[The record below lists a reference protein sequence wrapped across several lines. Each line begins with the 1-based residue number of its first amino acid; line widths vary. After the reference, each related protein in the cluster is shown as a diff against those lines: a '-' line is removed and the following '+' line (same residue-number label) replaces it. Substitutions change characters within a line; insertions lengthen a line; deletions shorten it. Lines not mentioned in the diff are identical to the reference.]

1 MSDGSI
7 QAFAEPLG
15 SQASGLNRPVDLPS
29 GQPVSPR
36 QRSTVHPMQMYL
48 DPSASL
54 EEANAT
60 LPSLAQ
66 SPIPAPEN
74 PRSPF
79 LRYGWNSETSS
90 GSHSTLSASTSASP
104 QAFAQHHHL
113 LEDTAQPQSSGWTTS
128 PNSLQQPQSFRPQ
141 EMARPEAS
149 ASHTELIP
157 TFSCPNCLKRFRRRC
172 DLKYVILQ
180 SIKPSFPKP
189 SMLTSAFLL
198 QETCEMP
205 YTRQALSA
213 LSANLRKAA

>member
-15 SQASGLNRPVDLPS
+15 SQASGLNRPVDLPL

-36 QRSTVHPMQMYL
+36 QHGTINPMQMYV

-54 EEANAT
+54 EEVNPT

-66 SPIPAPEN
+66 SPIPAEN

-79 LRYGWNSETSS
+79 LPHGWNSETSS
-90 GSHSTLSASTSASP
+90 GSPSTLSASTPASP
-104 QAFAQHHHL
+104 QAFAQHHPL
-113 LEDTAQPQSSGWTTS
+113 PEGTAQPHFSGRTTL
-128 PNSLQQPQSFRPQ
+128 PNSLQHPPSFRPQ
-141 EMARPEAS
+141 EMAPPEDSASRPEL
-149 ASHTELIP
+149 TP
-157 TFSCPNCLKRFRRRC
+157 TFICPHCPKSFPRRC

-189 SMLTSAFLL
+189 SMLTSTFLL
-198 QETCEMP
+198 QETCEIP